1 MLNQTIYNLRE
12 MVKDREAW
20 CPKELDTT
28 ERLNNIFFPSAV
40 LVFNKKQTN
49 LLRTGTKRSEMI
61 RLFNDQQTAAEI
73 ADM

>member
-1 MLNQTIYNLRE
+1 MLNQTIYNLRD

-20 CPKELDTT
+20 YPKELDTT
-28 ERLNNIFFPSAV
+28 ERLNNIFFSSAV

>member
-1 MLNQTIYNLRE
+1 

-20 CPKELDTT
+20 YPKELDTT
-28 ERLNNIFFPSAV
+28 ERLNNIFFSSAV